1 MIDDLT
7 YFMRLGSGI
16 SDVMFQNLTVNNSS
30 ALEDCY
36 FVSIIN
42 DPSSQESS
50 SITIKDLSIEN
61 SNNLLFLAK
70 GINDI
75 TLMDV
80 KLFNTSYE
88 VSKGQFSLFSLEEA
102 DTLTISNIT
111 GSDLIGSIWRINNIQ
126 KISVSDCD
134 FTELST
140 NSSATLGDQSFFN
153 ITINTVKTRH

>member
-1 MIDDLT
+1 MYISSTIIRSKVIDDLT

-16 SDVMFQNLTVNNSS
+16 SDATFQNLTVNNSS

-36 FVSIIN
+36 FISIIN

-61 SNNLLFLAK
+61 TTNLLFLAK

-88 VSKGQFSLFSLEEA
+88 ASKGQFSLFSLEEA

-126 KISVSDCD
+126 NISVSGCD
-134 FTELST
+134 FTRLST
-140 NSSATLGDQSFFN
+140 MSRRNFGRSKLL
-153 ITINTVKTRH
+153 